1 MKRLVLTGLA
11 VAAIGAAS
19 PAVGARAHPA
29 LRLARGTDALVVYG
43 TGFYANERVR
53 VTVVATSQNAQVVRT
68 RAAERAPARDRAADE
83 GIPPASDLARIGQ
96 SLGERH
102 ADPRSDRRREPRVER
117 VVRPVSGECDGE
129 DRRQR
134 RQRAVDETDHRRLHA
149 LK

>member
-53 VTVVATSQNAQVVRT
+53 VTVVATSQNTQVVRT
-68 RAAERAPARDRAADE
+68 RAAGAFAARFGAASANPCDAVTVQAVGRRGDRALLKIPPRACIPARS
-83 GIPPASDLARIGQ
+83 P
-96 SLGERH
+96 
-102 ADPRSDRRREPRVER
+102 
-117 VVRPVSGECDGE
+117 
-129 DRRQR
+129 
-134 RQRAVDETDHRRLHA
+134 
-149 LK
+149 